1 MRERGE
7 KKQAYMDGEQTAG
20 RHKVTVRVYRKTG
33 KPLQK
38 ATDRV
43 LSLNANSQLVQTEIN
58 DKRSSV
64 RHVK

>member
-20 RHKVTVRVYRKTG
+20 RHKVAGRVYGRTG

-38 ATDRV
+38 PTDRV
-43 LSLNANSQLVQTEIN
+43 LSLNANFQLVQTEIN
-58 DKRSSV
+58 DKKSSV
-64 RHVK
+64 GHGK

>member
-20 RHKVTVRVYRKTG
+20 RYKVTGRVYRKTG

-38 ATDRV
+38 PTDKSA
-43 LSLNANSQLVQTEIN
+43 LSQCELSVGSEIN

-64 RHVK
+64 GHVK